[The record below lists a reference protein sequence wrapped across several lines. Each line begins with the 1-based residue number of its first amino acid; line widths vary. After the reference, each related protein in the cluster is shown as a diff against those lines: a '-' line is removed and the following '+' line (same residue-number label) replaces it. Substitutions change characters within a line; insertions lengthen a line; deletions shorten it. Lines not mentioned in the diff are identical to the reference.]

1 MMKKRLF
8 LTIIALTS
16 LVAVSMAQA
25 TSGTE
30 VKYRRSSLHTMLV
43 ESDKFPQKETIIK
56 AFYNAPFPDKYN
68 NHVIG
73 EKSFD
78 PAQYPLNAEE
88 KALIYKP
95 QSKAGA
101 IASNAVDAKVDSA
114 SRELSVKIKK
124 YLDQNKVAN
133 KLVAK
138 WFNRKEDGSF
148 DMALIGE
155 RGSYNATDMEAN
167 IAKGAARGT
176 AALADAGI
184 ELIGNTFV
192 VVSKFNFVSNE
203 ITAAIVRDAA
213 KIAASQ
219 LSIPALQTA
228 ANKAADEAYE
238 KAKEGYSVWT
248 TSYLY
253 KLVWNDSIEAVFYN
267 DLWVDKSNIDPKKK
281 EAFDNTNLFTLEF
294 VGDENATG
302 LVLYSAKEKRTEEQ
316 VIEVATIRSIDAVY
330 SKLQK
335 KYDVFKPKIPL
346 FTGTPAITAKIGMKE
361 GLEGDEKFEV
371 LEQTL
376 DPKTGL
382 TSYVSKGFITVDKD
396 LIWDNRFNA
405 GEEPVVEGATGPDPK
420 VALGFTTFKGGKK
433 FYPGLLIKQT
443 K

>member
-1 MMKKRLF
+1 MRKRLF
-8 LTIIALTS
+8 FTLLAVTG
-16 LVAVSMAQA
+16 LVAVSIAQ
-25 TSGTE
+25 TSTAPTE
-30 VKYRRSSLHTMLV
+30 IKYRRSSLHTMIV
-43 ESDKFPQKETIIK
+43 ESEKFPQKETILK
-56 AFYNAPFPDKYN
+56 AFNNAPFPDKYN

-73 EKSFD
+73 DKSFD
-78 PAQYPLNAEE
+78 PANYKLTKEE
-88 KALIYKP
+88 MGTLYKE
-95 QSKAGA
+95 QSKVGA
-101 IASNAVDAKVDSA
+101 FASSNADVKIDSA
-114 SRELSVKIKK
+114 SRELPLKILK
-124 YLDQNKVAN
+124 YLGENKIAN

-138 WFNRKEDGSF
+138 WFNRKDDGSF

-176 AALADAGI
+176 ASLADAGI

-192 VVSKFNFVSNE
+192 VISKFNFVSNE

-213 KIAASQ
+213 KIAAYK
-219 LSIPALQTA
+219 LSVPALQTA
-228 ANKAADEAYE
+228 AVKAADEAYE

-253 KLVWNDSIEAVFYN
+253 KLNWNDSVEAVFYN
-267 DLWVDKSNIDPKKK
+267 DLWMDKNNIDPKKK
-281 EAFDNTNLFTLEF
+281 EAFDNSDLFTLEYI
-294 VGDENATG
+294 GDEKASG

-346 FTGTPAITAKIGMKE
+346 FSGVPITAKIGMKE

-371 LEQTL
+371 LEQTI

-382 TSYVSKGFITVDKD
+382 TSYVSKGTITVDKD

-405 GEEPVVEGATGPDPK
+405 GDEPVVEGATGPDPK
-420 VALGFTTFKGGKK
+420 IALGFTTFKGGKK
-433 FYPGLLIKQT
+433 FYPGMLIKQM

>member
-1 MMKKRLF
+1 MA
-8 LTIIALTS
+8 T
-16 LVAVSMAQA
+16 SMAQ
-25 TSGTE
+25 TPGVE

-43 ESDKFPQKETIIK
+43 ESDKFPYKETVIK
-56 AFYNAPFPDKYN
+56 AFYDAPFPDKYN

-78 PAQYPLNAEE
+78 PANYPLTPQE
-88 KALIYKP
+88 KAPLYKE
-95 QSKAGA
+95 QSKAGTA
-101 IASNAVDAKVDSA
+101 MSNAADVKIDSA
-114 SRELSVKIKK
+114 SRELPIKIQK
-124 YLDQNKVAN
+124 YLNQNMIAN

-138 WFNRKEDGSF
+138 WFNRKDDGTF

-167 IAKGAARGT
+167 IAKGSARGT

-203 ITAAIVRDAA
+203 IAAAIVRDAA
-213 KIAASQ
+213 LIAANK
-219 LSIPALQTA
+219 LSVPALQTA
-228 ANKAADEAYE
+228 AVKTANEVYE

-267 DLWVDKSNIDPKKK
+267 DLWMDKSKIDPARK
-281 EAFDNTNLFTLEF
+281 EAFDKSTLFQLEF
-294 VGDENATG
+294 VGDENASA
-302 LVLYSAKEKRTEEQ
+302 LVMFSAKEKRTEEQ
-316 VIEVATIRSIDAVY
+316 IVEVATIRSIDAVY
-330 SKLQK
+330 AKLQK

-346 FTGTPAITAKIGMKE
+346 FSATPITAKIGMKE

-371 LEQTL
+371 LEQTI

-382 TSYVSKGFITVDKD
+382 TTYVSKGTITVDKD

-405 GEEPVVEGATGPDPK
+405 GEEPVAEGATGPDPK
-420 VALGFTTFKGGKK
+420 VALGCTTFKGGKK
-433 FYPGLLIKQT
+433 FYPGLLIKQM